1 MRRRRGNSSTPLR
14 LVLSCLRRK
23 RREEGEEEETIGA
36 SNVSSWEIDLSHRTE
51 QDTSEQLSSLCLI
64 AASWSSS
71 HRNTIG
77 WEDPTC
83 IEKSAAIARTF
94 FVSLRKMAMSST
106 CGQLLH
112 HLRGCDELRDDDE
125 GILHHSRVLEGSYP
139 ASDL

>member
-1 MRRRRGNSSTPLR
+1 MRRRIGNSSTPLR

-36 SNVSSWEIDLSHRTE
+36 SNVSSWE
-51 QDTSEQLSSLCLI
+51 
-64 AASWSSS
+64 
-71 HRNTIG
+71 
-77 WEDPTC
+77 DPTC
-83 IEKSAAIARTF
+83 IEKSAATARTF
-94 FVSLRKMAMSST
+94 FVSLRKMALSST

>member
-1 MRRRRGNSSTPLR
+1 
-14 LVLSCLRRK
+14 
-23 RREEGEEEETIGA
+23 
-36 SNVSSWEIDLSHRTE
+36 
-51 QDTSEQLSSLCLI
+51 LCLI

-94 FVSLRKMAMSST
+94 FVSLRKMALSST

-112 HLRGCDELRDDDE
+112 HLRERDELHYPRVVGDNLQVYVIQVDYHSSQLSQ
-125 GILHHSRVLEGSYP
+125 ILDPLLQLQYCTLWRGCSARVSLPSEPFSMRVMSACVDG
-139 ASDL
+139 L